1 MTDEQIL
8 EKLTGILR
16 ELFDDEQL
24 TINEET
30 SALDI
35 DKWDSLSNIDLIVMV
50 EEEFKIKISTKEI
63 ANFINVGSLVSII
76 RGKAA

>member
-1 MTDEQIL
+1 MTDEQVL
-8 EKLTGILR
+8 EKLTGIFR